1 MAMGKGF
8 MVRGPGFWFTFIYY
22 TIYYTVTATT
32 VATIAGAPLLF
43 GGTVGL
49 ESLQTALP
57 AGLLIGALG
66 AYFNHSIAIDFAMKN
81 TREFQ
86 QKLTQTLADLG
97 FSRIADPEPALAE
110 FEVYERGAIGKWF
123 SGRVLVKRDR
133 QQATIVGRAG
143 LMRKLR
149 DRLSS

>member
-1 MAMGKGF
+1 

-22 TIYYTVTATT
+22 TVTATT
-32 VATIAGAPLLF
+32 VATVAGAPLLF

-57 AGLLIGALG
+57 AGLVIGALG
-66 AYFNHSIAIDFAMKN
+66 AYFNHSTAIDFATKN
-81 TREFQ
+81 TREFRQ
-86 QKLTQTLADLG
+86 QLSQTLADLG
-97 FSRIADPEPALAE
+97 FSPVTEADPAFAE

-123 SGRVLVKRDR
+123 AGRVFVKIDR

-149 DRLSS
+149 DRLSQ

>member
-1 MAMGKGF
+1 

-22 TIYYTVTATT
+22 TVTATT
-32 VATIAGAPLLF
+32 VAAIASAPLLF
-43 GGTVGL
+43 GGNIGL
-49 ESLQTALP
+49 EALQTALP
-57 AGLLIGALG
+57 AGLMIGALG

-81 TREFQ
+81 VQEFRQ
-86 QKLTQTLADLG
+86 QLTTTLTDLG
-97 FSRIADPEPALAE
+97 FNRVAEPEPDFSE

-123 SGRVLVKRDR
+123 AGRVFVKVDR

-149 DRLSS
+149 DRLSQ